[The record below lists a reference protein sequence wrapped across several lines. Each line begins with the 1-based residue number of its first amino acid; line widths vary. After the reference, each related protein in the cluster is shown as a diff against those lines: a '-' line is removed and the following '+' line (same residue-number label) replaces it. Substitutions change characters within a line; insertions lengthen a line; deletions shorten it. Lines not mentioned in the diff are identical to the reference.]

1 MVLAD
6 QRFPEDLSPALK
18 AVLSSLSVNL
28 EDELNRYRRNRLNS
42 SSLADDVFAELDD
55 SAFDDPSFDRYTL
68 DAGAVTPAATVST
81 IAVSDSTVA
90 IPSDSPP
97 LLPPNKKLLAG
108 GKSTADGPNLFEA
121 TAGVPPALAGLLA
134 TLPSNSAN
142 VSSTASNDY
151 PASPASSAN
160 SLTNGYLASS
170 EKLIES
176 LVEVPSMPQA
186 NPINTQLKSRRK
198 TASLLAGA
206 ALGLLGLVAGLGA
219 SYLMSNPK
227 VAQRLAAGLGGDRG
241 AIATASKDTFQPP
254 GPDLSAQEFVDIK
267 IDNLSSLKMPQT
279 TIDPLSA
286 AAAPTSPTA
295 LPPIAGQP
303 GAQLAPPTGVQ
314 AGIQAGTQ
322 TEIQAAV
329 IPAGTNYYVTIPFTT
344 EQGLA
349 DVRQSVAEAFVR
361 RFSDGNRVQLAAFN
375 SPSAAQQFVE
385 ALKSKGVT
393 AQVYGPTN
401 E

>member
-6 QRFPEDLSPALK
+6 QRFPDDLSPALK
-18 AVLSSLSVNL
+18 AVLSSLNVSL

-42 SSLADDVFAELDD
+42 GSSIDDVFAELDD
-55 SAFDDPSFDRYTL
+55 SAFDDASFDRYTL
-68 DAGAVTPAATVST
+68 DAGAVTPATTVST
-81 IAVSDSTVA
+81 IAVSAAMAALLSN
-90 IPSDSPP
+90 SPP
-97 LLPPNKKLLAG
+97 SLPLNKKLLAG
-108 GKSTADGPNLFEA
+108 GKTTANGPGSFEA
-121 TAGVPPALAGLLA
+121 TANVNPSPIELLA
-134 TLPSNSAN
+134 TLPFDDAN
-142 VSSTASNDY
+142 VSSTSSNMSSNNY
-151 PASPASSAN
+151 PANSAN
-160 SLTNGYLASS
+160 SMTNGYLASS

-176 LVEVPSMPQA
+176 LAEVPSMPQA
-186 NPINTQLKSRRK
+186 NPIDTQLKPKRK

-206 ALGLLGLVAGLGA
+206 TLGLLGLVAGLGA

-227 VAQRLAAGLGGDRG
+227 VAQRLAAGFGGDRG
-241 AIATASKDTFQPP
+241 AIATASKDTFHPP

-267 IDNLSSLKMPQT
+267 IDNLSSLEMPQT

-286 AAAPTSPTA
+286 AAAPTSSTA

-303 GAQLAPPTGVQ
+303 GAQLPPPTAVQ
-314 AGIQAGTQ
+314 AGAQ

-329 IPAGTNYYVTIPFTT
+329 IPAGTNYYVTVPFTT

-361 RFSDGNRVQLAAFN
+361 QFSDGNRVQLAAFN
-375 SPSAAQQFVE
+375 SPVAAQQFIE
-385 ALKSKGVT
+385 ELKSKGVT